1 MFRILAVNP
10 GSTSTKIAIYDD
22 EELVFKENIVHSPE
36 LLAEYRNIGDQYEM
50 RRDAVV
56 KMLGVYSIPLKSL
69 SAVAGRGGML
79 PPVKAGAYEVNPDMV
94 TALRYHPRMQ
104 HASNLG
110 GVIAYEIALPLY
122 IPAYIYDPV
131 TVDEMEPA
139 AKVTGLA
146 EMRREAFGH
155 NLNVR
160 ATAMRYAKSIGKQL
174 SELDLVVA
182 HLGGGIS
189 IMCIKHGRIVDLV
202 SDEDGPFTPERAGA
216 LPLLQLVRWTL
227 KNGPDERALTRKLKT
242 QAGFM
247 SHFGTSDALD
257 IEKRADG
264 GDEHAAYIYGALA
277 YCVAK
282 YIGQLTVPI
291 GKNPD
296 AIILTGGLARSK
308 RLTDAIKERVSFLG
322 PVEIIAGENEME
334 SLAMGALRVL
344 RGEEAANTFVLP
356 RDYE

>member
-1 MFRILAVNP
+1 MFRILAINP
-10 GSTSTKIAIYDD
+10 GSTSTKIALYDD
-22 EELVFKENIVHSPE
+22 ETLVFKENIIHSPE
-36 LLAEYRNIGDQYEM
+36 MLAQFRSISDQYEM
-50 RRDAVV
+50 RRDAVI

-79 PPVKAGAYEVNPDMV
+79 PPVSSGAYEVNPDMV

-131 TVDEMEPA
+131 TVDEMDPVT
-139 AKVTGLA
+139 KITGLA

-160 ATAMRYAKSIGKQL
+160 ATAIRYAKGLGKQL
-174 SELDLVVA
+174 SDLNLVVA

-189 IMCIKHGRIVDLV
+189 IMSIKQGRIVDLV

-227 KNGPDERALTRKLKT
+227 KNGPDERAITRRLKT

-247 SHFGTSDALD
+247 SHFGTSDALA
-257 IEKRADG
+257 IENRADD
-264 GDEHAAYIYGALA
+264 GDEHAIQIYEALA
-277 YCVAK
+277 YNISK
-282 YIGQLTVPI
+282 YIGQLCVPI

-296 AIILTGGLARSK
+296 AIILTGGLARSP
-308 RLTDAIKERVSFLG
+308 RLTNAIVDRVSFLG
-322 PVEIIAGENEME
+322 KVEIIPGENEME
-334 SLAMGALRVL
+334 SLAMGTLRVL
-344 RGEEAANTFVLP
+344 RGEETAHVFVFNG
-356 RDYE
+356 D

>member
-10 GSTSTKIAIYDD
+10 GSTSTKIAVYDD

-36 LLAEYRNIGDQYEM
+36 ILAKYRSIGDQYEM

-56 KMLGVYSIPLKSL
+56 KMLGVYSIPLRTL

-79 PPVKAGAYEVNPDMV
+79 PPVKSGAYEVNPDMV

-131 TVDEMEPA
+131 TVDEMDPI

-155 NLNVR
+155 NLNIR
-160 ATAMRYAKSIGKQL
+160 ATAMRYAKGLGKPL

-189 IMCIKHGRIVDLV
+189 IMCMQKGRIVDLV

-227 KNGPDERALTRKLKT
+227 KNGPDERAITRKLKT
-242 QAGFM
+242 QSGFM
-247 SHFGTSDALD
+247 SHFGTADARI
-257 IEKRADG
+257 IEKRADE
-264 GDEHAAYIYGALA
+264 GDGHAAHIFDALA
-277 YCVAK
+277 YCVSK
-282 YIGQLTVPI
+282 HIGAMAVPL
-291 GKNPD
+291 GRNPD
-296 AIILTGGLARSK
+296 AILLTGGLANSP
-308 RLTDAIKERVSFLG
+308 RLTHAIRERVGFLG
-322 PVEIIAGENEME
+322 TVEVLAGENEME

-344 RGEEAANTFVLP
+344 RGEESANSFVFREDL
-356 RDYE
+356 D

>member
-1 MFRILAVNP
+1 MFRILTINP
-10 GSTSTKIAIYDD
+10 GSTSTKIALYDD
-22 EELVFKENIVHSPE
+22 EELVFKENIAHSPE
-36 LLAEYRNIGDQYEM
+36 MLSGFRNIGDQYEM

-131 TVDEMEPA
+131 TVDEMEPV
-139 AKVTGLA
+139 AKLTGLA

-160 ATAMRYAKSIGKQL
+160 ATAIRYAAGLGRPL
-174 SELDLVVA
+174 SELNLVIA

-189 IMCIKHGRIVDLV
+189 IMSMKHGRIVDLV

-227 KNGPDERALTRKLKT
+227 KNGPDERAITRKLKT

-247 SHFGTSDALD
+247 SHFGTSDALA
-257 IEKRADG
+257 IEKRADD
-264 GDEHAAYIYGALA
+264 GDEHAIAVYDALA
-277 YCVAK
+277 YNVSK

-291 GKNPD
+291 GRNPD

-308 RLTDAIKERVSFLG
+308 RLTNAIKERVGFLG
-322 PVEIIAGENEME
+322 PVEVVAGENEME

-344 RGEEAANTFVLP
+344 RGEETANVFVFQE
-356 RDYE
+356 DYE